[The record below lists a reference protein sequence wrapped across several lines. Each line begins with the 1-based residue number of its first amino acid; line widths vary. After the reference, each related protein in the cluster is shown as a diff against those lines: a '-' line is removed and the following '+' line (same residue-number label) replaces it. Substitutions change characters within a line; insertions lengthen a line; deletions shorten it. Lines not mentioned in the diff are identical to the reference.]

1 MPGAWTQLST
11 LQAAYGSLQAWLKDR
26 SVQSRAVVREEK
38 AIGIAGHAAIVL
50 LFPAQ
55 LRSGPHT
62 VLHSSE
68 FAMQG
73 L

>member
-11 LQAAYGSLQAWLKDR
+11 LQSAYGSLQAWLKER
-26 SVQSRAVVREEK
+26 NVQSRAVVREEK
-38 AIGIAGHAAIVL
+38 AVCTGWHAAIVL

-55 LRSGPHT
+55 LLSGPHT
-62 VLHSSE
+62 VLPSSQ
-68 FAMQG
+68 FAKQG